1 MFARIAILLS
11 LLLWPMLGAAQ
22 AWLPQIHPAGAS
34 VDQDT
39 ATAPTT
45 LLDELLALN
54 VAPPQG
60 LLMQGDRVV
69 PLWASSD
76 GHWLALVALSRPSSG
91 PMLPLAP
98 ALGGVADW
106 RLMDSAS
113 MVTGGMRWHLGSG
126 FYSDALF
133 GHSARG
139 EDCSSASCRAGSG
152 LAGSPYS
159 SVLSGALGIGWLSP
173 DGGVDLSYG
182 LSWLRGADSGNSDRS
197 SADLAAY
204 GNGLPML
211 AVPGT
216 NPYLLD
222 SSTSLVANGR
232 WNWGSGSSVITFGAS
247 VGQARALAVLPYA
260 AGQISSISLQ
270 PIDLTQASLSLG
282 MGTDTLRGV
291 LVGRVLQSSDP
302 AFANHKWSALDL
314 GLSWRTPWQGELSVG
329 AQNLWSTSDA
339 APADKT
345 DPAQARMPYIQYRQD
360 L

>member
-22 AWLPQIHPAGAS
+22 AWLPQIHPASASADQGA
-34 VDQDT
+34 VP
-39 ATAPTT
+39 AP

-69 PLWASSD
+69 PLWASPD
-76 GHWLALVALSRPSSG
+76 GHWLALVALSQPSNG

-106 RLMDSAS
+106 RLMDAAS
-113 MVTGGMRWHLGSG
+113 MVTGGVRWQLGSG
-126 FYSDALF
+126 FYTDALF
-133 GHSARG
+133 GYSASD
-139 EDCSSASCRAGSG
+139 EDCSSASCRSSG
-152 LAGSPYS
+152 LTGSPFS
-159 SVLSGALGIGWLSP
+159 SVLSGALGLGWRSP
-173 DGGVDLSYG
+173 DGDVDLSYG
-182 LSWLRGADSGNSDRS
+182 LSWLRDGARNGSSDRS

-204 GNGLPML
+204 GNGLPIL
-211 AVPGT
+211 AVPGA

-222 SSTSLVANGR
+222 SSTSLVANSR
-232 WNWGSGSSVITFGAS
+232 WHWGPGSSMVTLGAS
-247 VGQARALAVLPYA
+247 VGQARAFDVPPYS
-260 AGQISSISLQ
+260 AGQFSNVLLQ

-291 LVGRVLQSSDP
+291 LVGRVLQSNDP
-302 AFANHKWSALDL
+302 AFAAHKWSALDL

-329 AQNLWSTSDA
+329 AQNLWSSSDA